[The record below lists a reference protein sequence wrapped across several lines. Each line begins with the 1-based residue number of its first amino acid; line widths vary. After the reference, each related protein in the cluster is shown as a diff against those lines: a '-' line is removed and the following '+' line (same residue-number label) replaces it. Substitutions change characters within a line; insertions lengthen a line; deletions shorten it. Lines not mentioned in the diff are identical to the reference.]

1 MRKRTISRWLFLLGL
16 LFALLG
22 QFYLTYRREFM
33 RDGLLF
39 WGLALVA
46 LVVLLLRSERVGRSF
61 TGLRRLVV
69 RARRYPL
76 RAVAIAGGIG
86 CSLLAG
92 FLARGRPATAGFG
105 DLCLLWGVG
114 VFWFLAAFAP
124 PVPARELYERARSW
138 WRAHWREV
146 GLLALLVL
154 SAWAARGLYL
164 ERIPANLGGD
174 EGTQGLAALE
184 LVRPPFGNP
193 FSTGW
198 FSVPTMSFAVAGVA
212 MRLFG
217 ATVAG
222 LRALSAVAGAL
233 TVLTTY
239 LFARELWDRR
249 VAWFAALLLTPAHF
263 HLHFS
268 RLGSN
273 QIGDGLLIT
282 LALWLFAVGLRT
294 RRAWPFAL
302 SGAVVGLGW
311 YAYFGARL
319 IGIVVAAYVAWEVL
333 RRPDFLTR
341 YGRHLLVLG
350 VAALVVLAPLLF
362 HYAAYPDT
370 LAARA
375 DQVNIFSSGWLSNEQ
390 VITGRSAVSLLLQQ
404 FWKSISAFNY
414 TLDPTFWYHP
424 SIPLLDWVS
433 GAFFVLGLL
442 WSMAHWGRR
451 GQAALG
457 NRLLLLWFWLA
468 LLLGWVMTENPPS
481 SMRLV
486 IIAPSL
492 AVLAALGLDWV
503 LRLSRRLFN
512 RSAPVRLSG
521 ITLVVLLVGFLNLY
535 YYFVVYTPQRI
546 YGNPTAEVGTDLAH
560 YLVERGDDRPVYFY
574 GAPVMYWNF
583 GVIQFIARDVEG
595 YDVPPL
601 EEQAA
606 PVPAIDGG
614 ATFVFLPS
622 RLDELLAVRERYPGG
637 VKVSLRSSVDG
648 RVLCT
653 IYELFPP

>member
-1 MRKRTISRWLFLLGL
+1 
-16 LFALLG
+16 
-22 QFYLTYRREFM
+22 
-33 RDGLLF
+33 
-39 WGLALVA
+39 
-46 LVVLLLRSERVGRSF
+46 
-61 TGLRRLVV
+61 
-69 RARRYPL
+69 
-76 RAVAIAGGIG
+76 
-86 CSLLAG
+86 
-92 FLARGRPATAGFG
+92 
-105 DLCLLWGVG
+105 
-114 VFWFLAAFAP
+114 
-124 PVPARELYERARSW
+124 
-138 WRAHWREV
+138 
-146 GLLALLVL
+146 
-154 SAWAARGLYL
+154 
-164 ERIPANLGGD
+164 
-174 EGTQGLAALE
+174 
-184 LVRPPFGNP
+184 
-193 FSTGW
+193 
-198 FSVPTMSFAVAGVA
+198 
-212 MRLFG
+212 
-217 ATVAG
+217 
-222 LRALSAVAGAL
+222 
-233 TVLTTY
+233 
-239 LFARELWDRR
+239 
-249 VAWFAALLLTPAHF
+249 
-263 HLHFS
+263 
-268 RLGSN
+268 
-273 QIGDGLLIT
+273 
-282 LALWLFAVGLRT
+282 
-294 RRAWPFAL
+294 
-302 SGAVVGLGW
+302 
-311 YAYFGARL
+311 
-319 IGIVVAAYVAWEVL
+319 
-333 RRPDFLTR
+333 
-341 YGRHLLVLG
+341 
-350 VAALVVLAPLLF
+350 
-362 HYAAYPDT
+362 
-370 LAARA
+370 
-375 DQVNIFSSGWLSNEQ
+375 
-390 VITGRSAVSLLLQQ
+390 
-404 FWKSISAFNY
+404 
-414 TLDPTFWYHP
+414 
-424 SIPLLDWVS
+424 
-433 GAFFVLGLL
+433 
-442 WSMAHWGRR
+442 MAHWGRR